1 MALGSLYTIEIQLA
15 KRKKI
20 CQIVLGLQKMY
31 YFLGFFNFF
40 FTTDFSKCLIEL
52 TNLTYG
58 FGIMQTCFS

>member
-40 FTTDFSKCLIEL
+40 LPL
-52 TNLTYG
+52 TLVNV
-58 FGIMQTCFS
+58 